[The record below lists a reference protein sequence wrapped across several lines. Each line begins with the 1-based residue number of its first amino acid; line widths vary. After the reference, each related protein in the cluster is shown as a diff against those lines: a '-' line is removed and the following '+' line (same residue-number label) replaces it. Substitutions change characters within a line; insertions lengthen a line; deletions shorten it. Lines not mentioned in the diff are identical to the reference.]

1 LISVQVFFYH
11 HFEFARNYY
20 LSTYCVQRVFFCL
33 HSFILANLLQQFQRD
48 LELASLIIVDCV
60 YLEFPELLELNSTA
74 VEFSTATIKL
84 QVWKVKTLCDLDP
97 EM

>member
-1 LISVQVFFYH
+1 M
-11 HFEFARNYY
+11 
-20 LSTYCVQRVFFCL
+20 FFCL
-33 HSFILANLLQQFQRD
+33 HSFILAKLLQQFQRD